1 VPTASLVLPVPLLER
16 DAVGHALAS
25 RCNTFAGRVV
35 YYVKG
40 NHGQSAFTCFGGT
53 RGHRYEVST
62 WDDHVFS
69 PTTELR
75 LVGLMRLAR
84 S

>member
-1 VPTASLVLPVPLLER
+1 MDDPN
-16 DAVGHALAS
+16 DAYDCQGTPYFQRKA
-25 RCNTFAGRVV
+25 RIAGRVV
-35 YYVKG
+35 YYTDG

-75 LVGLMRLAR
+75 LVGSMRLAR
-84 S
+84 P